1 LTIKN
6 ITKIIEL
13 DAAFL
18 GINNYDG
25 VNKAAFEVVG
35 HINRKDFGLTYN
47 TPNRG
52 VAVGQHI
59 KLIARIY
66 SINTTTL
73 SYG

>member
-1 LTIKN
+1 LNST
-6 ITKIIEL
+6 
-13 DAAFL
+13 AFL

-47 TPNRG
+47 TFAQTGG

-59 KLIARIY
+59 KLIAI
-66 SINTTTL
+66 
-73 SYG
+73 